1 MIMHKI
7 KGIIGLIL
15 TFTCMVTFAQNIVVV
30 GKVTDSE
37 GYEVIGGSVV
47 LKGSVGIGTVTDVDG
62 NYSLKINNVS
72 TDVLVFS
79 YVGMKSKEVRVNG
92 QSVINVTLEADAVML
107 DEVVTIGYATVKKK
121 DLTGAVSSVSS
132 KDLAA
137 VPVSDIAQAL
147 SGKIAG
153 VQIIRSQGSPDADV
167 SIKVRGGTSITQSNE
182 PLYIIDGFPSEDG
195 LKGIESSDIESI
207 DILKDASSTAIYGAR
222 GANGVILVT
231 TKGGKT
237 EKFNINYDM
246 YVGLKKVNKRYEL
259 LNVKDFVK
267 LDYERA
273 VNEPDVMRDFI
284 IPTYG
289 TWNELDD
296 LYGNRKGIDWQKEVF
311 ERRSAITRQHK
322 ITLSGCNK
330 TSQYMLTYTRNDDK
344 GVWYG
349 SGLKRDNF
357 RLKLNQEANSW
368 LNFST
373 NISYIDEKTE
383 GLGTLQEGGSF
394 SRMQHV
400 IQYRPTIGKNG
411 NDEQLLIDDDDPV
424 LLLEGASQM
433 QSPIA
438 SIESEQRDKRNRILS
453 INGDV
458 QIKILKDLSYRGTI
472 GLRKRTINTNIFYS
486 ERSKQAKN
494 AGAPYGWRE
503 IEEQQSFMYNN
514 VVTWNKNFNRK
525 HQLTLVGGQE
535 FIQYKTD
542 YLKAGARKFDKI
554 NFGLADMSLG
564 ASPDKV
570 ITELGS
576 DKMLSYFMR
585 GNYSF
590 KDKYLF
596 AASVRA
602 DGSSKF
608 GSNHKWG
615 IFPAASFAWRVSEED
630 FIKEWGIF
638 SNLKLR
644 LSYGTAG
651 NNRINNYLSLSKMG
665 SVWIPYNGINTVAGF
680 VSKQLHNPDLQWETN
695 ITSNFGLDVGF
706 LNQRIQL
713 SVDLYNI
720 ETKNLLLDAPI
731 PLLSGYK
738 TMMINAGKT
747 NNRGIEVAVTIHNIQ
762 TKDFSWSTSLNL
774 SHNKNKV
781 RALYNTDYM
790 EIVSNWAQTSEFNKS
805 DYIIRIGQAL
815 GQMYGYRL
823 KGIYTVDD
831 FNYDAGRKKYVV
843 RDGVPYDKDY
853 YPKPGYWKFEDVD
866 GNKEITADDRTVIGN
881 ANPKIYGG
889 LTNSLTWKNFD
900 LNVFLN
906 FSIGNKIY
914 SANKMYYTKFN
925 NRWRNTLQDEGI
937 RRFTVINT
945 EGEYIMNDP
954 IQLTAVNQGHDYV
967 SVEGSSNLFFH
978 SGYVEDG
985 SFLKINNISLGYT
998 LPKSLTKK
1006 VKLSN
1011 VRFYATGYNL
1021 YTFTKY
1027 SGYDPEVNTYSNKG
1041 LTPGIDWGAYPSA
1054 VSFVFGANITF

>member
-1 MIMHKI
+1 MA
-7 KGIIGLIL
+7 IL
-15 TFTCMVTFAQNIVVV
+15 TLYCMAASAQSIVVT

-37 GYEVIGGSVV
+37 GYEVIGGSVT
-47 LKGSVGIGTVTDVDG
+47 LKGAAGIGTVTDVEG
-62 NYSLKINNVS
+62 KYSLKVGNAS
-72 TDVLVFS
+72 KDVLVFS
-79 YVGMKSKEVRVNG
+79 YVGMKSKEVKVNG
-92 QSVINVTLEADAVML
+92 QKVIDVTLEADAVLL

-121 DLTGAVSSVSS
+121 DLTGSVSSVNS
-132 KDLAA
+132 KELAA
-137 VPVSDIAQAL
+137 VPISDVAQAL
-147 SGKIAG
+147 SGRVAG
-153 VQIIRSQGSPDADV
+153 VQVIRSQGSPDADI

-237 EKFNINYDM
+237 DKFNISYDM
-246 YVGLKKVNKRYEL
+246 YVGFKKVNKKYDL
-259 LNVKDFVK
+259 LGVEDFVK

-273 VNEPDVMRDFI
+273 INEPDVMRDFT

-289 TWNELDD
+289 EWSEFDA
-296 LYGNRKGIDWQKEVF
+296 LYGNRPGIDWQKEVF
-311 ERRSAITRQHK
+311 EHRPAITQQHK
-322 ITLSGCNK
+322 FTLSGGNK
-330 TSQYMLTYTRNDDK
+330 GSQYMVTYTRNDDK
-344 GVWYG
+344 GIWYG

-357 RLKLNQEANSW
+357 RLKLNQEATPW
-368 LNFST
+368 FNFST
-373 NISYIDEKTE
+373 NVSYIDEKTD
-383 GLGTLQEGGSF
+383 GLGTLQEGGAY

-411 NDEQLLIDDDDPV
+411 IDQQLLIDDDDPV

-433 QSPIA
+433 QSPMA
-438 SIESEQRDKRNRILS
+438 TIESEQRDKRNRILS
-453 INGDV
+453 INGDI
-458 QIKILKDLSYRGTI
+458 QIKFTKELSYRGTAGI
-472 GLRKRTINTNIFYS
+472 RKRTINTDIFYS

-494 AGAPYGWRE
+494 AGAPYGWKE
-503 IEEQQSFMYNN
+503 QEEQQSFMYNN
-514 VVTWNKNFNRK
+514 VLTWDKIFKGK
-525 HQLTLVGGQE
+525 HHLTLIGGQE
-535 FIQYKTD
+535 FIEYKTN
-542 YLKAGARKFDKI
+542 YLRAGARQFDKV

-570 ITELGS
+570 ITSLGS

-585 GNYSF
+585 ANYNLMER
-590 KDKYLF
+590 YLF
-596 AASVRA
+596 AASLRT

-615 IFPAASFAWRVSEED
+615 VFPAVSFAWRASEEE
-630 FIKEWGIF
+630 FIKELGIF

-644 LSYGTAG
+644 YSYGTAG
-651 NNRINNYLSLSKMG
+651 NNKIDNYLSLSKMG
-665 SVWIPYNGINTVAGF
+665 SVWIPYNGENTVAGF
-680 VSKQLHNPDLQWETN
+680 VSKQLHNPDLKWETN
-695 ITSNFGLDVGF
+695 VTSNLGIDMGF
-706 LNQRIQL
+706 LNQRIQV

-720 ETKNLLLDAPI
+720 ETKDLLLDAPV

-747 NNRGIEVAVTIHNIQ
+747 NNKGIEIALTTHNIQ
-762 TKDFSWSTSLNL
+762 TKDFTWSTSLNL

-781 RALYNTDYM
+781 KALYNTDYM

-805 DYIIRIGQAL
+805 DYIIRVGQSL

-831 FNYDAGRKKYVV
+831 FNYDEKQQKYIVKE
-843 RDGVPYDKDY
+843 GIPYDKNY

-866 GNKEITADDRTVIGN
+866 GNKEITEKDRTVIGN
-881 ANPKIYGG
+881 ANPKLYGG
-889 LTNSLTWKNFD
+889 LTNTFVWKGFD
-900 LNVFLN
+900 LSVFLN

-925 NRWRNTLQDEGI
+925 NRWRNTLKDEAM
-937 RRFTVINT
+937 RRFTLIN
-945 EGEYIMNDP
+945 EKGESVFNNP
-954 IQLTAVNQGHDYV
+954 AQLAALNVGHDYV

-978 SGYVEDG
+978 SGYIEDG
-985 SFLKINNISLGYT
+985 SFLKINNVSVGYT
-998 LPKSLTKK
+998 LPRGLTRKMR
-1006 VKLSN
+1006 LSN

-1021 YTFTKY
+1021 YTWTGY
-1027 SGYDPEVNTYSNKG
+1027 SGYDPEVNTYPNNG

-1054 VSFVFGANITF
+1054 ISLVFGANITF

>member
-1 MIMHKI
+1 MHKV
-7 KGIIGLIL
+7 KGVIMGIL
-15 TFTCMVTFAQNIVVV
+15 AFVSAAAYAQGIVVT
-30 GKVTDSE
+30 GKVIDSE
-37 GYEVIGGSVV
+37 GYEVIGGSVI
-47 LKGSVGIGTVTDVDG
+47 LKGAAGVGTVTDVDG
-62 NYSLKINNVS
+62 RYSLTINDAS
-72 TDVLVFS
+72 KDVLVFS
-79 YVGMKSKEVRVNG
+79 YVGMTSKEVKVNG
-92 QSVINVTLEADAVML
+92 RNVINVTLEADAVML
-107 DEVVTIGYATVKKK
+107 EEVVTIGYATVKKK
-121 DLTGAVSSVSS
+121 DLTGSVSSVSS
-132 KDLAA
+132 KELAA
-137 VPVSDIAQAL
+137 VPISDVTQAL
-147 SGKIAG
+147 SGKVAG
-153 VQIIRSQGSPDADV
+153 VQVIRSQGSPDADV

-231 TKGGKT
+231 TKGGKSD
-237 EKFNINYDM
+237 KFNISYDM
-246 YVGLKKVNKRYEL
+246 YVGFKKVNKKYEL
-259 LNVKDFVK
+259 LNVEDFVK

-273 VNEPDVMRDFI
+273 INEPDVMRDYM

-289 TWNELDD
+289 TWDEFDE

-311 ERRSAITRQHK
+311 EHRPAITQQHK
-322 ITLSGCNK
+322 ITVSGGSK

-344 GVWYG
+344 GIWYG

-357 RLKLNQEANSW
+357 RLKLNQEATPW
-368 LNFST
+368 MTFST
-373 NISYIDEKTE
+373 NVSYIDEKTE
-383 GLGTLQEGGSF
+383 GLGTLQEGGAY

-411 NDEQLLIDDDDPV
+411 SDEQLLIDDDDPV

-433 QSPIA
+433 QSPMA
-438 SIESEQRDKRNRILS
+438 TIESEQRDKRNRIMS

-458 QIKILKDLSYRGTI
+458 QIKFTKDLSYRGTI
-472 GLRKRTINTNIFYS
+472 GIRKRTINTDIFYS

-494 AGAPYGWRE
+494 AGAPYGWKE

-514 VVTWNKNFNRK
+514 VVTWDKTFNKE
-525 HQLTLVGGQE
+525 HHLTLVGGQE

-542 YLKAGARKFDKI
+542 YLKAGARQFDDV

-570 ITELGS
+570 TTLLES

-585 GNYSF
+585 ANYNF
-590 KDKYLF
+590 KEKYLF
-596 AASVRA
+596 SASVRA

-608 GSNHKWG
+608 GANHKWG
-615 IFPAASFAWRVSEED
+615 VFPAASFAWRASEED
-630 FIKEWGIF
+630 FIKDWGVF

-651 NNRINNYLSLSKMG
+651 NNKIDNYLSLSKMG
-665 SVWIPYNGINTVAGF
+665 SVWISYNGESTVAGF
-680 VSKQLHNPDLQWETN
+680 VSKQLYNPDLQWETN
-695 ITSNFGLDVGF
+695 VTANLGIDMGF

-713 SVDLYNI
+713 SVDVYNI
-720 ETKNLLLDAPI
+720 ETKDLLLDAPV

-747 NNRGIEVAVTIHNIQ
+747 NNKGVEVAITTHNIQ

-781 RALYNTDYM
+781 KALYNADYM

-805 DYIIRIGQAL
+805 DYIIRVGQSL

-831 FNYDAGRKKYVV
+831 FNYDAAQQKYVV
-843 RDGVPYDKDY
+843 KDGIPYDKNY
-853 YPKPGYWKFEDVD
+853 YPKPGYWKFEDV
-866 GNKEITADDRTVIGN
+866 NKDNEITEDDRTVIGN
-881 ANPKIYGG
+881 ANPKLYGG
-889 LTNSLTWKNFD
+889 LTNTFTWKGFD
-900 LNVFLN
+900 LSVFLN

-925 NRWRNTLQDEGI
+925 NRWRNTLKDEAM
-937 RRFTVINT
+937 RRFTVVN
-945 EGEYIMNDP
+945 EQGEYIFNDP
-954 IQLTAVNQGHDYV
+954 AQLASLNKGHDYV

-998 LPKSLTKK
+998 LPKSLVSKI
-1006 VKLSN
+1006 KLSN

-1021 YTFTKY
+1021 YTWTKY
-1027 SGYDPEVNTYSNKG
+1027 SGYDPEVNTYPNNG

-1054 VSFVFGANITF
+1054 ISLVFGANITF

>member
-1 MIMHKI
+1 MV
-7 KGIIGLIL
+7 IL
-15 TFTCMVTFAQNIVVV
+15 AFVSMSMYAQSIVVT
-30 GKVTDSE
+30 GKVIDSE
-37 GYEVIGGSVV
+37 GYEVIGGSVT
-47 LKGSVGIGTVTDVDG
+47 LKGTPGVGTVTNVDG
-62 NYSLKINNVS
+62 HYSLKVNDVS
-72 TDVLVFS
+72 KDVLVFS
-79 YVGMKSKEVRVNG
+79 YVGMTSKEVKVNG
-92 QSVINVTLEADAVML
+92 RNVVNVTLEADAVML

-121 DLTGAVSSVSS
+121 DLTGSVSSVNS
-132 KDLAA
+132 KELAA
-137 VPVSDIAQAL
+137 VPISDVTQAL
-147 SGKIAG
+147 SGKVAG
-153 VQIIRSQGSPDADV
+153 VQVIRSQGSPDADV

-237 EKFNINYDM
+237 DKFNISYDM
-246 YVGLKKVNKRYEL
+246 YVGFKKVNKKYEL
-259 LNVKDFVK
+259 LGVEDFVK

-273 VNEPDVMRDFI
+273 INEPDVMRDYT

-289 TWNELDD
+289 TWDEFDG

-311 ERRSAITRQHK
+311 DHRPAITQQHK
-322 ITLSGCNK
+322 FTISGGNK

-344 GVWYG
+344 GIWYG

-357 RLKLNQEANSW
+357 RLKLNQEATSW
-368 LNFST
+368 MNFST
-373 NISYIDEKTE
+373 NVSYIDEKTE
-383 GLGTLQEGGSF
+383 GLGTLQEGGAY

-411 NDEQLLIDDDDPV
+411 SDEQLLIDDDDPV

-433 QSPIA
+433 QSPMA
-438 SIESEQRDKRNRILS
+438 TIESEQRDKRNRILS

-458 QIKILKDLSYRGTI
+458 QIKFTKDLSYRGTVGI
-472 GLRKRTINTNIFYS
+472 RKRTINTDVFYS

-494 AGAPYGWRE
+494 AGAPYGWKE
-503 IEEQQSFMYNN
+503 IEEQQNFMYNN
-514 VVTWNKNFNRK
+514 VITWDKTFNKE
-525 HQLTLVGGQE
+525 HHLTLVGGQE

-542 YLKAGARKFDKI
+542 YLKAGARKFDKV

-570 ITELGS
+570 VTLLES

-585 GNYSF
+585 ANYNF
-590 KDKYLF
+590 KEKYLF

-608 GSNHKWG
+608 GANHKWG
-615 IFPAASFAWRVSEED
+615 IFPAASFAWRASEED
-630 FIKEWGIF
+630 FIKELGVF

-651 NNRINNYLSLSKMG
+651 NNKINNYLSLSKMG
-665 SVWIPYNGINTVAGF
+665 SVWIPYNGESTVAGF

-695 ITSNFGLDVGF
+695 VTANLGVDVGF

-713 SVDLYNI
+713 SVDIYNI
-720 ETKNLLLDAPI
+720 ETKDLLLDAPV

-747 NNRGIEVAVTIHNIQ
+747 NNKGIEVAITTHNIQ

-781 RALYNTDYM
+781 KALYNTDYM

-805 DYIIRIGQAL
+805 DYIIRVGQSL

-831 FNYDAGRKKYVV
+831 FNYDAQQQKYVIK
-843 RDGVPYDKDY
+843 DGIPYDKNY
-853 YPKPGYWKFEDVD
+853 
-866 GNKEITADDRTVIGN
+866 
-881 ANPKIYGG
+881 
-889 LTNSLTWKNFD
+889 
-900 LNVFLN
+900 
-906 FSIGNKIY
+906 
-914 SANKMYYTKFN
+914 
-925 NRWRNTLQDEGI
+925 
-937 RRFTVINT
+937 
-945 EGEYIMNDP
+945 
-954 IQLTAVNQGHDYV
+954 
-967 SVEGSSNLFFH
+967 
-978 SGYVEDG
+978 
-985 SFLKINNISLGYT
+985 
-998 LPKSLTKK
+998 
-1006 VKLSN
+1006 
-1011 VRFYATGYNL
+1011 
-1021 YTFTKY
+1021 
-1027 SGYDPEVNTYSNKG
+1027 
-1041 LTPGIDWGAYPSA
+1041 
-1054 VSFVFGANITF
+1054 

>member
-1 MIMHKI
+1 MV
-7 KGIIGLIL
+7 IL
-15 TFTCMVTFAQNIVVV
+15 AFVSMSMYAQSIVVT
-30 GKVTDSE
+30 GKVIDSE
-37 GYEVIGGSVV
+37 GYEVIGGSVT
-47 LKGSVGIGTVTDVDG
+47 LKGTPGVGTVTNVDG
-62 NYSLKINNVS
+62 HYSLKVNDVS
-72 TDVLVFS
+72 KDVLVFS
-79 YVGMKSKEVRVNG
+79 YVGMTSKEVKVNG
-92 QSVINVTLEADAVML
+92 RNVVNVTLEADAVML

-121 DLTGAVSSVSS
+121 DLTGSVSSVNS
-132 KDLAA
+132 KELAA
-137 VPVSDIAQAL
+137 VPISDVTQAL
-147 SGKIAG
+147 SGKVAG
-153 VQIIRSQGSPDADV
+153 VQVIRSQGSPDADV

-237 EKFNINYDM
+237 DKFNISYDM
-246 YVGLKKVNKRYEL
+246 YVGFKKVNKKYEL
-259 LNVKDFVK
+259 LGVEDFVK

-273 VNEPDVMRDFI
+273 INEPDVMRDYT

-289 TWNELDD
+289 TWDEFDG

-311 ERRSAITRQHK
+311 DHRPAITQQHK
-322 ITLSGCNK
+322 FTISGGNK

-344 GVWYG
+344 GIWYG

-357 RLKLNQEANSW
+357 RLKLNQEATSW
-368 LNFST
+368 MNFST
-373 NISYIDEKTE
+373 NVSYIDEKTE
-383 GLGTLQEGGSF
+383 GLGTLQEGGAY

-411 NDEQLLIDDDDPV
+411 SDEQLLIDDDDPV

-433 QSPIA
+433 QSPMA
-438 SIESEQRDKRNRILS
+438 TIESEQRDKRNRILS

-458 QIKILKDLSYRGTI
+458 QIKFTKDLSYRGTVGI
-472 GLRKRTINTNIFYS
+472 RKRTINTDVFYS

-494 AGAPYGWRE
+494 AGAPYGWKE
-503 IEEQQSFMYNN
+503 IEEQQNFMYNN
-514 VVTWNKNFNRK
+514 VITWDKTFNKE
-525 HQLTLVGGQE
+525 HHLTLVGGQE

-542 YLKAGARKFDKI
+542 YLKAGARKFDKV

-570 ITELGS
+570 VTLLES

-585 GNYSF
+585 ANYNF
-590 KDKYLF
+590 KEKYLF

-608 GSNHKWG
+608 GANHKWG
-615 IFPAASFAWRVSEED
+615 IFPAASFAWRASEED
-630 FIKEWGIF
+630 FIKELGVF

-651 NNRINNYLSLSKMG
+651 NNKINNYLSLSKMG
-665 SVWIPYNGINTVAGF
+665 SVWIPYNGESTVAGF

-695 ITSNFGLDVGF
+695 VTANLGVDVGF

-713 SVDLYNI
+713 SVDIYNI
-720 ETKNLLLDAPI
+720 ETKDLLLDAPV

-747 NNRGIEVAVTIHNIQ
+747 NNKGIEVAITTHNIQ

-781 RALYNTDYM
+781 KALYNTDYM

-805 DYIIRIGQAL
+805 DYIIRVGQSL

-831 FNYDAGRKKYVV
+831 FNYDAQQQKYVIK
-843 RDGVPYDKDY
+843 DGIPYDKNY

-866 GNKEITADDRTVIGN
+866 KNNEITEEDRTVIGN
-881 ANPKIYGG
+881 ANPK
-889 LTNSLTWKNFD
+889 L
-900 LNVFLN
+900 
-906 FSIGNKIY
+906 
-914 SANKMYYTKFN
+914 
-925 NRWRNTLQDEGI
+925 
-937 RRFTVINT
+937 
-945 EGEYIMNDP
+945 
-954 IQLTAVNQGHDYV
+954 
-967 SVEGSSNLFFH
+967 
-978 SGYVEDG
+978 
-985 SFLKINNISLGYT
+985 
-998 LPKSLTKK
+998 
-1006 VKLSN
+1006 
-1011 VRFYATGYNL
+1011 
-1021 YTFTKY
+1021 
-1027 SGYDPEVNTYSNKG
+1027 
-1041 LTPGIDWGAYPSA
+1041 
-1054 VSFVFGANITF
+1054 

>member
-1 MIMHKI
+1 M
-7 KGIIGLIL
+7 GILA
-15 TFTCMVTFAQNIVVV
+15 FVSAAAYAQGIVVT
-30 GKVTDSE
+30 GKVIDSE
-37 GYEVIGGSVV
+37 GYEVIGGSVI
-47 LKGSVGIGTVTDVDG
+47 LKGAAGVGTVTDVDG
-62 NYSLKINNVS
+62 RYSLTINDAS
-72 TDVLVFS
+72 KDVLVFS
-79 YVGMKSKEVRVNG
+79 YVGMTSKEVKVNG
-92 QSVINVTLEADAVML
+92 RNVINVTLEADAVML
-107 DEVVTIGYATVKKK
+107 EEVVTIGYATVKKK
-121 DLTGAVSSVSS
+121 DLTGSVSSVSS
-132 KDLAA
+132 KELAA
-137 VPVSDIAQAL
+137 VPISDVTQAL
-147 SGKIAG
+147 SGKVAG
-153 VQIIRSQGSPDADV
+153 VQVIRSQGSPDADV

-231 TKGGKT
+231 TKGGKSD
-237 EKFNINYDM
+237 KFNISYDM
-246 YVGLKKVNKRYEL
+246 YVGFKKVNKKYEL
-259 LNVKDFVK
+259 LNVEDFVK

-273 VNEPDVMRDFI
+273 INEPDVMRDYM

-289 TWNELDD
+289 TWDEFDE

-311 ERRSAITRQHK
+311 EHRPAITQQHK
-322 ITLSGCNK
+322 ITVSGGSK

-344 GVWYG
+344 GIWYG

-357 RLKLNQEANSW
+357 RLKLNQEATPW
-368 LNFST
+368 MTFST
-373 NISYIDEKTE
+373 NVSYIDEKTE
-383 GLGTLQEGGSF
+383 GLGTLQEGGAY

-411 NDEQLLIDDDDPV
+411 SDEQLLIDDDDPV

-433 QSPIA
+433 QSPMA
-438 SIESEQRDKRNRILS
+438 TIESEQRDKRNRIMS

-458 QIKILKDLSYRGTI
+458 QIKLTKDLSYRGTI
-472 GLRKRTINTNIFYS
+472 GIRKRTINTDIFYS

-494 AGAPYGWRE
+494 AGAPYGWKE

-514 VVTWNKNFNRK
+514 VVTWDKTFNKE
-525 HQLTLVGGQE
+525 HHLTLVGGQE

-542 YLKAGARKFDKI
+542 YLKAGARQFDDV

-570 ITELGS
+570 TTLLES

-585 GNYSF
+585 ANYNF
-590 KDKYLF
+590 KEKYLF
-596 AASVRA
+596 SASVRA

-608 GSNHKWG
+608 GANHKWG
-615 IFPAASFAWRVSEED
+615 VFPAASFAWRASEED
-630 FIKEWGIF
+630 FIKDWGVF

-651 NNRINNYLSLSKMG
+651 NNKIDNYLSLSKMG
-665 SVWIPYNGINTVAGF
+665 SVWIPYNGESTVAGF
-680 VSKQLHNPDLQWETN
+680 VSKQLYNPDLQWETN
-695 ITSNFGLDVGF
+695 VTANLGIDMGF

-713 SVDLYNI
+713 SVDVYNI
-720 ETKNLLLDAPI
+720 ETKDLLLDAPV

-747 NNRGIEVAVTIHNIQ
+747 NNKGVEVAITTHNIQ

-781 RALYNTDYM
+781 KALYNADYM

-805 DYIIRIGQAL
+805 DYIIRVGQSL

-831 FNYDAGRKKYVV
+831 FNYDAAQQKYVV
-843 RDGVPYDKDY
+843 KDGIPYDKNY
-853 YPKPGYWKFEDVD
+853 YPKPGYWKFEDV
-866 GNKEITADDRTVIGN
+866 NKDNEITEDDRTVIGN
-881 ANPKIYGG
+881 ANPKLYGG
-889 LTNSLTWKNFD
+889 LTNTFTWKGFD
-900 LNVFLN
+900 LSVFLN

-925 NRWRNTLQDEGI
+925 NRWRNTLKDEAM
-937 RRFTVINT
+937 RRFTVVN
-945 EGEYIMNDP
+945 EQGEYIFNDP
-954 IQLTAVNQGHDYV
+954 AQLASLNKGHDYV

-998 LPKSLTKK
+998 LPKSLVSKI
-1006 VKLSN
+1006 KLSN

-1021 YTFTKY
+1021 YTWTKY
-1027 SGYDPEVNTYSNKG
+1027 SGYDPEVNTYPNNG

-1054 VSFVFGANITF
+1054 ISLVFGANITF

>member
-1 MIMHKI
+1 MA
-7 KGIIGLIL
+7 IL
-15 TFTCMVTFAQNIVVV
+15 TLYCMAASAQSIVVT

-37 GYEVIGGSVV
+37 GYEVIGGSVT
-47 LKGSVGIGTVTDVDG
+47 LKGAAGIGTVTDVEG
-62 NYSLKINNVS
+62 KYSLKVGNAS
-72 TDVLVFS
+72 KDVLVFS
-79 YVGMKSKEVRVNG
+79 YVGMKSKEVKVNG
-92 QSVINVTLEADAVML
+92 QKVIDVTLEADAVLL

-121 DLTGAVSSVSS
+121 DLTGSVSSVNS
-132 KDLAA
+132 KELAA
-137 VPVSDIAQAL
+137 VPISDVAQAL
-147 SGKIAG
+147 SGRVAG
-153 VQIIRSQGSPDADV
+153 VQVIRSQGSPDADI

-237 EKFNINYDM
+237 DKFNISYDM
-246 YVGLKKVNKRYEL
+246 YVGFKKVNKKYDL
-259 LNVKDFVK
+259 LGVEDFVK

-273 VNEPDVMRDFI
+273 INEPDVMRDFT

-289 TWNELDD
+289 EWSEFDA
-296 LYGNRKGIDWQKEVF
+296 LYGNRPGIDWQKEVF
-311 ERRSAITRQHK
+311 EHRPAITQQHK
-322 ITLSGCNK
+322 FTLSGGNK
-330 TSQYMLTYTRNDDK
+330 GSQYMVTYTRNDDK
-344 GVWYG
+344 GIWYG

-357 RLKLNQEANSW
+357 RLKLNQEATPW
-368 LNFST
+368 FNFST
-373 NISYIDEKTE
+373 NVSYIDEKTD
-383 GLGTLQEGGSF
+383 GLGTLQEGGAY

-411 NDEQLLIDDDDPV
+411 IDQQLLIDDDDPV

-433 QSPIA
+433 QSPMA
-438 SIESEQRDKRNRILS
+438 TIESEQRDKRNRILS
-453 INGDV
+453 INGDI
-458 QIKILKDLSYRGTI
+458 QIKFTKELSYRGTAGI
-472 GLRKRTINTNIFYS
+472 RKRTINTDIFYS

-494 AGAPYGWRE
+494 AGAPYGWKE
-503 IEEQQSFMYNN
+503 QEEQQSFMYNN
-514 VVTWNKNFNRK
+514 VLTWDKIFKGK
-525 HQLTLVGGQE
+525 HHLTLIGGQE
-535 FIQYKTD
+535 FIEYKTN
-542 YLKAGARKFDKI
+542 YLRAGARQFDKV

-570 ITELGS
+570 ITSLGS

-585 GNYSF
+585 ANYNLMER
-590 KDKYLF
+590 YLF
-596 AASVRA
+596 AASLRT

-615 IFPAASFAWRVSEED
+615 VFPAVSFAWRASEEE
-630 FIKEWGIF
+630 FIKELGIF

-644 LSYGTAG
+644 YSYGTAG
-651 NNRINNYLSLSKMG
+651 NNKIDNYLSLSKMG
-665 SVWIPYNGINTVAGF
+665 SVWIPYNGENTVAGF
-680 VSKQLHNPDLQWETN
+680 VSKQLHNPDLKWETN
-695 ITSNFGLDVGF
+695 VTSNLGIDMGF
-706 LNQRIQL
+706 LNQRIQV

-720 ETKNLLLDAPI
+720 ETKDLLLDAPV

-747 NNRGIEVAVTIHNIQ
+747 NNKGIEIALTTHNIQ
-762 TKDFSWSTSLNL
+762 TKDFTWSTSLNL

-781 RALYNTDYM
+781 KALYNTDYM

-805 DYIIRIGQAL
+805 DYIIRVGQSL

-831 FNYDAGRKKYVV
+831 FNYDEKQQKYIVKE
-843 RDGVPYDKDY
+843 GIPYDKNY

-866 GNKEITADDRTVIGN
+866 GNKEITEKDRTVIGN
-881 ANPKIYGG
+881 ANPKLYGG
-889 LTNSLTWKNFD
+889 LTNTFVWKGFD
-900 LNVFLN
+900 LSVFLN

-925 NRWRNTLQDEGI
+925 NRWRNTLKDEAM
-937 RRFTVINT
+937 RRFTLIN
-945 EGEYIMNDP
+945 EKGESVFNNP
-954 IQLTAVNQGHDYV
+954 AQLAALNVGHDYV

-978 SGYVEDG
+978 SGYIEDG
-985 SFLKINNISLGYT
+985 SFLKINNVSLGYT
-998 LPKSLTKK
+998 LPRGLTRKMR
-1006 VKLSN
+1006 LSN

-1021 YTFTKY
+1021 YTWTGY
-1027 SGYDPEVNTYSNKG
+1027 SGYDPEVNTYPNNG

-1054 VSFVFGANITF
+1054 ISLVFGANITF